1 MARPT
6 TSKERRIL
14 ERLERLETAVRHRQQ
29 AAADQ
34 EDMAEKLAELRRRFG
49 IVLPDNGRE

>member
-14 ERLERLETAVRHRQQ
+14 ERLAALETAVRHRQQ
-29 AAADQ
+29 AAAAQ

-49 IVLPDNGRE
+49 IVLPDNGRG